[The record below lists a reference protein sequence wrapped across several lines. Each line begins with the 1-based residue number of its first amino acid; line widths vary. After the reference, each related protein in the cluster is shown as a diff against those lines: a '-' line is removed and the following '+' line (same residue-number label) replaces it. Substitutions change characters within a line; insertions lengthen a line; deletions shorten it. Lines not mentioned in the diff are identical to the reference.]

1 MSIFLCTLYTCPK
14 MWAQI
19 CQFFAVAFF
28 YLQNRILLFYL
39 LRFLPPVYSDGISA
53 PRVAVSGNPSTF
65 ATVVSFASETPSLRS
80 QNSSRYRVKPQG
92 LTGNSTA

>member
-1 MSIFLCTLYTCPK
+1 MSIFLCTLVRRCGHKSVNFSQSHLFIYKT
-14 MWAQI
+14 
-19 CQFFAVAFF
+19 V
-28 YLQNRILLFYL
+28 LLFYL